1 MRNPRV
7 RWVLIEHIDNEET
20 NLDLIGKYQCIFDRN
35 FLANI
40 FGEYS
45 FQKNPLWYGIVIAM
59 YSDRW

>member
-1 MRNPRV
+1 MTNPRV

-45 FQKNPLWYGIVIAM
+45 FQKNPSGMVL
-59 YSDRW
+59 